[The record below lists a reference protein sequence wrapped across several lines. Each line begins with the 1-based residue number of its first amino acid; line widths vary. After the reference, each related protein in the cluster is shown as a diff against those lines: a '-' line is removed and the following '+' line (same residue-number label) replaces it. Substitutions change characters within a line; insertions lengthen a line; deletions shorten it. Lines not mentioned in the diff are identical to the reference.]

1 MKQAFRFLAAAVVL
15 MLLCSLTAHAVDVN
29 EIYSDV
35 ADRFGVSEL
44 IDAAPDAARGSL
56 SGEQVSPSG
65 LLNLLSMN
73 NVLNLLTNGLFGVLG
88 ECLSGCAVLLVA
100 VLVFLLLAGLRDSF
114 HSSAIVPT
122 FNLVAV
128 LTISLVVYGII
139 SGAYSAAFTA
149 TKDITAFIST
159 LMPVMAA
166 TMAAGGEVVSVGI
179 LPPAILTAINLLSWL
194 NTSVFLPTLNFYF
207 ALSFI
212 SAVNP
217 RLNLKELMNFI
228 KKALMWGMGIATTI
242 LVGLLSLQKMI
253 TGASDNITGRAAKF
267 ALSSFVPIIGGVLKD
282 AFDTVAGCVS
292 VIKATCGVFGIVV
305 IIYTMLPILARVILY
320 NVGFRLSSSV
330 AQISGQSSVSNFLDS
345 VSNIWSILTAI
356 LVSEGV
362 FAIVSVAVV
371 ISTGGGT

>member
-100 VLVFLLLAGLRDSF
+100 VLDFLLLAGLRDSF

-179 LPPAILTAINLLSWL
+179 LPL
-194 NTSVFLPTLNFYF
+194 
-207 ALSFI
+207 
-212 SAVNP
+212 
-217 RLNLKELMNFI
+217 E
-228 KKALMWGMGIATTI
+228 
-242 LVGLLSLQKMI
+242 
-253 TGASDNITGRAAKF
+253 
-267 ALSSFVPIIGGVLKD
+267 
-282 AFDTVAGCVS
+282 
-292 VIKATCGVFGIVV
+292 
-305 IIYTMLPILARVILY
+305 
-320 NVGFRLSSSV
+320 
-330 AQISGQSSVSNFLDS
+330 
-345 VSNIWSILTAI
+345 
-356 LVSEGV
+356 
-362 FAIVSVAVV
+362 
-371 ISTGGGT
+371 